1 MKGKSIL
8 KRYYQINSWRD
19 LRLLSCPLLDR
30 TMAVYVGLDVIFTSG
45 SELNKEGKSGC
56 LAKDTT
62 VVYDC
67 PERDSR
73 ISSRTSTPGR
83 DGSVT
88 PLGMGEEACSVVDD
102 DDFAGI
108 EVGRIDI
115 YE

>member
-1 MKGKSIL
+1 
-8 KRYYQINSWRD
+8 
-19 LRLLSCPLLDR
+19 
-30 TMAVYVGLDVIFTSG
+30 MAVYVGLDVIFTSG
-45 SELNKEGKSGC
+45 LELNKEGKSGC
-56 LAKDTT
+56 LAEDTT

-67 PERDSR
+67 PERDSG
-73 ISSRTSTPGR
+73 ISSRTSRPGR

-102 DDFAGI
+102 DNFAGI